1 MPVRRAK
8 CQKRRALARESSM
21 LMAMANGSRLAAAGG
36 TATLSGGARY
46 QTSGRGP
53 TMDISVV
60 QGDISTTEADV
71 VIVNLFE
78 GVTSPGGATGAVDRA
93 LDGAI
98 SQLIELGDIRGKA
111 GERTTIHTFG
121 KIPAPRVLVAGLGK
135 ADDFDVHAVR
145 NLSAEVARAC
155 RRPGVNTVATVVHGA
170 GIGGLDPDA
179 CAQAVAEGA
188 ILGAYQFLR
197 YKTESDDD
205 DDKAAI
211 GKLTIVEHDASKVE
225 GMAAAANRGRVMAEA
240 TNLARDLANEPA
252 NNLNPTDLA
261 GRAAEV
267 ASAPNLEL
275 EVMEEEEMEA
285 KGMGSLLSVARGS
298 VQPAKL
304 VRISYKGRG
313 GKGYDLALVGKGITF
328 DTGGI
333 SIKPAQGMEAMKA
346 DMTGAASVIAAMQAV
361 AALAPKADILAIA
374 PCTENMPG
382 GNATRPGDVVSAM
395 NGKTIE
401 ILNTDAEGRLVLADG
416 LCYARELGARHLV
429 DVATLTGAISV
440 ALGDQC
446 YGLMT
451 NDDALA
457 KRFEAAA
464 EAAGERSWRLPMFK
478 EYGEQLK
485 SNVSVVK
492 NIGGRPAGSIT
503 AAKFLEHFVDE
514 KPWVHL
520 DIAGVDMASKNKG
533 WITKGASGQVV
544 RALVNLAVGFADE

>member
-1 MPVRRAK
+1 
-8 CQKRRALARESSM
+8 
-21 LMAMANGSRLAAAGG
+21 
-36 TATLSGGARY
+36 
-46 QTSGRGP
+46 
-53 TMDISVV
+53 MDISVV

-98 SQLIELGDIRGKA
+98 SKLIELGDIRGKA
-111 GERTTIHTFG
+111 GERITIHTFG

-155 RRPGVNTVATVVHGA
+155 RKPGVNTVATVVHGA

-313 GKGYDLALVGKGITF
+313 GEGYDLALVGKGITF

-451 NDDALA
+451 NNDALA
-457 KRFEAAA
+457 KRFETAA

-478 EYGEQLK
+478 EYGDQLK